1 MSSSKGQT
9 TVGEVLN
16 ELPQLRSSFA
26 QQNVGPGVGFAGLN
40 LLDLRGLGTARTL
53 VLVNG
58 RRHVPADILNN
69 AVSPDVNTIPT
80 DLIERVNIVTGGN
93 SAVYGSDAVARVVN
107 FILRRNFQGVQ
118 ARGQIGVS
126 ENGYGGNQ
134 YVSVMAGSNFG
145 DDRGNIILH
154 GEYSRQDRV
163 FISDIPFL
171 REVRG
176 LVVTDTD
183 PAGLTNGSD
192 GVPDRTIV
200 RDQRQTNINR
210 NGLVF
215 VSQPLASPACG
226 LGANGVPFDCTFLFQ
241 PDGSLVPQTG
251 IRYGT
256 GVLGAF
262 RAATARPVVKA
273 TCSRCC
279 PTSSATTPTCSP
291 ITSLHLRWRPSSRP
305 STRAS
310 MSPVRMLAHPASKA
324 TPTATSTFAN
334 VRGWTIPSSTR
345 RHGRR
350 PQARSS
356 LPDAIRAF
364 RWRAAPRAAPRAAR
378 LPRSS

>member
-26 QQNVGPGVGFAGLN
+26 QQNVGLGVGVAGLN

-80 DLIERVNIVTGGN
+80 DLIERVDIVTGGN

-126 ENGYGGNQ
+126 EKGYGGNQ

-192 GVPDRTIV
+192 RTIV
-200 RDQRQTNINR
+200 RDRRQTNINR

-241 PDGSLVPQTG
+241 PTARSYRRPGSAMAQACSA
-251 IRYGT
+251 
-256 GVLGAF
+256 AF

-291 ITSLHLRWRPSSRP
+291 ITSLHLRCEASR
-305 STRAS
+305 
-310 MSPVRMLAHPASKA
+310 V
-324 TPTATSTFAN
+324 F
-334 VRGWTIPSSTR
+334 R
-345 RHGRR
+345 RQFRLSH
-350 PQARSS
+350 AAISRS
-356 LPDAIRAF
+356 
-364 RWRAAPRAAPRAAR
+364 AAAA
-378 LPRSS
+378 